1 MPSCVTLQCIKLL
14 ASQVLPSIMYT
25 CCCRCQGPEHFVKT
39 DSKQQAVINED
50 EKVNISRETCFEK
63 KIISDSWLNFSAIYL
78 FDLCIFHSESE
89 FISYGF
95 TSSVFG
101 LLELIDCLIFLWC
114 RKQRWEFVPLVRSWV
129 LNWHKMN
136 LKFLDMGPVL
146 DITYSLW
153 KYQTLLHDDRGSGTL
168 TIAHIIRRI

>member
-114 RKQRWEFVPLVRSWV
+114 RKQRWEFVLLLGPEYWTGTRWISNSWTWDQC
-129 LNWHKMN
+129 L
-136 LKFLDMGPVL
+136 
-146 DITYSLW
+146 I
-153 KYQTLLHDDRGSGTL
+153 LLTAYESTKPCCMMTEAVVHLQLPIS
-168 TIAHIIRRI
+168 